1 MGVENPEMEN
11 WVGGG
16 GGYWKIYT
24 PKKLPKNTISNI
36 IKKTSLLLVELKF
49 FHTFV
54 YSELRSKI
62 EFFDSLNFN
71 LDN

>member
-1 MGVENPEMEN
+1 MGLENPEMEN
-11 WVGGG
+11 WVGGGG

-24 PKKLPKNTISNI
+24 PKKLPKNTKSNI

-62 EFFDSLNFN
+62 
-71 LDN
+71 